1 MSNVTAPAKYLLD
14 TLWGAAM
21 VSQDAYYSGAS
32 WEYVGQNLTPGLSL
46 FTSLSH
52 PWGGAPSYLLTDYIA
67 GIRPVTPGYK
77 TWTFVPGIYGF
88 NLTYAKATVPTLYG
102 PLSVK
107 WSLGKKGKLTVN
119 VKAPAG
125 TSGTL
130 ELPGGA
136 PVSVMSMNKRDVEWA
151 RSSTKIQLGGGE
163 SEIVVQV

>member
-14 TLWGAAM
+14 TLRGAAM
-21 VSQDAYYSGAS
+21 VSQDVYYSGAS

-52 PWGGAPSYLLTDYIA
+52 PWGVAPSYLLTDYIA

-77 TWTFVPGIYGF
+77 TWTLVPGIYGF

-107 WSLGKKGKLTVN
+107 WSLGKKGRLTVN

-130 ELPGGA
+130 ELPGGRA
-136 PVSVMSMNKRDVEWA
+136 VSVMSMNKRELGTATVK
-151 RSSTKIQLGGGE
+151 TKIELEGGE